1 MNITENF
8 HKILN
13 SLVSGGM
20 ELAKNILLAII
31 AFYLGKILIRFVMRL
46 VKNIMSRRRIDE
58 TVSKFV
64 ANILKISM
72 QVALFIAVIGI
83 LGVKTSSIMG
93 LIAATGFGI
102 GLALSGTM
110 QNFANGIL
118 LLVFRPYEVGDYIEV
133 NDMCGTVKAIQI
145 FHTILTT
152 NDNKVIYI
160 PNGTMG
166 TATTINHN
174 QQDTRRIDWT
184 VNMNYAEDLDKF
196 RAIFDEIMASEPTVL
211 PDPHYE
217 IRIDTLSDTA
227 VKVIL
232 RCWVNTKDYW
242 ELYYSVNK
250 KIYSMLRKNN
260 IDMPIPRV
268 TIANKKL

>member
-1 MNITENF
+1 
-8 HKILN
+8 
-13 SLVSGGM
+13 
-20 ELAKNILLAII
+20 
-31 AFYLGKILIRFVMRL
+31 
-46 VKNIMSRRRIDE
+46 
-58 TVSKFV
+58 
-64 ANILKISM
+64 
-72 QVALFIAVIGI
+72 
-83 LGVKTSSIMG
+83 MG

-133 NDMCGTVKAIQI
+133 NDMGGTVKAIQI
-145 FHTILTT
+145 FHTILIT

-166 TATTINHN
+166 TATTVNHN
-174 QQDTRRIDWT
+174 QQKTRRIDWT

-196 RAIFDEIMASEPTVL
+196 RAIFDDIMASEPTVL
-211 PDPHYE
+211 PNPPYE

-232 RCWVNTKDYW
+232 RCWVETKDYW

-250 KIYSMLRKNN
+250 KIYQMLRKNN

-268 TIANKKL
+268 TIANK